1 MTEPTQEQVA
11 AERERAHEAL
21 SLQQGRG
28 RLICAWTGK
37 SPNVHGVGCTAVAT
51 ALARRA
57 LEAEAKGRDDE
68 RRRVRLEL
76 SCVWDPFTTDRL
88 NELCKTCRWPRNMG
102 PYIHIDPNDPDAD
115 AIRAL
120 RGAR

>member
-21 SLQQGRG
+21 RLRASLFYPWEGC
-28 RLICAWTGK
+28 CARSGIPRHIK
-37 SPNVHGVGCTAVAT
+37 DCTMVAT

-57 LEAEAKGRDDE
+57 LEAEAKGRDDGIDE
-68 RRRVRLEL
+68 AMATLRPLGLPTDLMEL
-76 SCVWDPFTTDRL
+76 RDIV
-88 NELCKTCRWPRNMG
+88 
-102 PYIHIDPNDPDAD
+102 A

-120 RGAR
+120 RSGTR